1 MSRFSVV
8 YEDPEYGEYDE
19 GDWEDDIYIEPG
31 AIKPFDQ
38 WSFEAQNRLIADVV
52 KEPQEDASPFNTINS

>member
-1 MSRFSVV
+1 MSRFAVV
-8 YEDPEYGEYDE
+8 YEDPDYEHDE
-19 GDWEDDIYIEPG
+19 GDWEPDIYIEPG
-31 AIKPFDQ
+31 TIKSFDQ